1 MQHRRLRITT
11 SLLAVLAVVTL
22 AACGGS
28 KGGSTSDAAA
38 AARAAGPVPY
48 RPGPYAVGRET
59 ISVPSPDNPER
70 VLTVD
75 VLYPADRS
83 QSRGA
88 PASRYQVIPGV
99 EFDSRLAR
107 SGLPVSTDGPFP
119 LVVYSHGSG
128 GLRFVSSFLT
138 EVLASHGFVVIAP
151 DHSGNTAI
159 DAAAGTTVPSAQNEV
174 NRLADVR
181 TVIGEALARNA
192 AAGDLLTGA
201 IDPERIGIVG
211 HSFGGFTAL
220 AAPVGHRGIPAE
232 ARIRAVV
239 GLAPY
244 LDPLSDAELARLR
257 VPTMVISGT
266 KDRTTPIPRNVER
279 VSKEVPARP
288 LYRIDLENAAHHSF
302 DDVCWY
308 LTLEDKLPNAP
319 KILVDTVKEYAKQG
333 CAPGLM
339 PNAQAQRLIDEY
351 SVSFLLALLG
361 GKPAYGAY
369 LTPEFAA
376 GQPGVSFSVE
386 AAR

>member
-1 MQHRRLRITT
+1 MRRSPIRPIALAS
-11 SLLAVLAVVTL
+11 SLLLVGAL

-28 KGGSTSDAAA
+28 PATDSQAVAS
-38 AARAAGPVPY
+38 ARAAGPSPA
-48 RPGPYAVGRET
+48 RPGPYAVGRDT

-75 VLYPADRS
+75 VLYPADRT
-83 QSRGA
+83 QARGA

-151 DHSGNTAI
+151 DHAGNTAI

-192 AAGDLLTGA
+192 ADGDLLSGA
-201 IDPERIGIVG
+201 IDADRIGIVG
-211 HSFGGFTAL
+211 HSFGGFSAL
-220 AAPVGHRGIPAE
+220 AAPIGHRGIPGDP
-232 ARIRAVV
+232 RIRAVV

-244 LDPLSDAELARLR
+244 LDPLSDAELGRLR
-257 VPTMVISGT
+257 TPTMVISGT
-266 KDRTTPIPRNVER
+266 KDRTTPIDRNVER
-279 VSKEVPARP
+279 VVERTPARP
-288 LYRIDLENAAHHSF
+288 LYRVDLANAAHHSF

-308 LTLEDKLPNAP
+308 LTLEDDLPNAP
-319 KILVDTVKEYAKQG
+319 KILVDTVKEYAQQG

-339 PNAQAQRLIDEY
+339 PNGRAQRLIDTY
-351 SVSFLLALLG
+351 AVSFLLALLKG
-361 GKPAYGAY
+361 DTAYGSY

-376 GQPGVSFSVE
+376 AQPGVAFSVRT
-386 AAR
+386 AG

>member
-11 SLLAVLAVVTL
+11 SLLAVLAVVAL

-75 VLYPADRS
+75 VLSPADRS

-159 DAAAGTTVPSAQNEV
+159 DAAAVYYNTRHFDQARDMLRRATELDPAAPS
-174 NRLADVR
+174 LWLW
-181 TVIGEALARNA
+181 T
-192 AAGDLLTGA
+192 
-201 IDPERIGIVG
+201 GIVN
-211 HSFGGFTAL
+211 GGSGR
-220 AAPVGHRGIPAE
+220 VGSLFKSLESESVFRK
-232 ARIRAVV
+232 
-239 GLAPY
+239 
-244 LDPLSDAELARLR
+244 D
-257 VPTMVISGT
+257 ISLPC
-266 KDRTTPIPRNVER
+266 DF
-279 VSKEVPARP
+279 
-288 LYRIDLENAAHHSF
+288 NAF
-302 DDVCWY
+302 EC
-308 LTLEDKLPNAP
+308 L
-319 KILVDTVKEYAKQG
+319 
-333 CAPGLM
+333 
-339 PNAQAQRLIDEY
+339 
-351 SVSFLLALLG
+351 
-361 GKPAYGAY
+361 
-369 LTPEFAA
+369 
-376 GQPGVSFSVE
+376 
-386 AAR
+386 

>member
-1 MQHRRLRITT
+1 M
-11 SLLAVLAVVTL
+11 
-22 AACGGS
+22 
-28 KGGSTSDAAA
+28 
-38 AARAAGPVPY
+38 
-48 RPGPYAVGRET
+48 
-59 ISVPSPDNPER
+59 
-70 VLTVD
+70 
-75 VLYPADRS
+75 
-83 QSRGA
+83 
-88 PASRYQVIPGV
+88 IPGV

-192 AAGDLLTGA
+192 AVGDLLTGA

-244 LDPLSDAELARLR
+244 LDPLSDAELQRLR

-266 KDRTTPIPRNVER
+266 KDQIGR
-279 VSKEVPARP
+279 
-288 LYRIDLENAAHHSF
+288 AH
-302 DDVCWY
+302 V
-308 LTLEDKLPNAP
+308 
-319 KILVDTVKEYAKQG
+319 
-333 CAPGLM
+333 
-339 PNAQAQRLIDEY
+339 
-351 SVSFLLALLG
+351 
-361 GKPAYGAY
+361 
-369 LTPEFAA
+369 
-376 GQPGVSFSVE
+376 
-386 AAR
+386 